1 MLTPEYLQEI
11 TDKSESLAA
20 GLKEYIIKRIVRS
33 IMVRLQRGEEFK
45 LSQTNMWNIQT
56 LQESDSLL
64 VDIMKEI
71 KKQTAESN
79 KVVKKAF
86 KDAGITALRYEDA
99 EYEAAGLA
107 AAIGTKMSPEYI
119 RILERNYEATKGE
132 LKNLTGTIAKAAQV
146 TFIDACDEALFKVQ
160 TGTCSRSQAVKLSLI
175 HI

>member
-56 LQESDSLL
+56 LQESDELL
-64 VDIMKEI
+64 ADIMKEI

-99 EYEAAGLA
+99 EY
-107 AAIGTKMSPEYI
+107 
-119 RILERNYEATKGE
+119 
-132 LKNLTGTIAKAAQV
+132 
-146 TFIDACDEALFKVQ
+146 
-160 TGTCSRSQAVKLSLI
+160 
-175 HI
+175 